1 MDSNS
6 KNNKGITIVGIIIA
20 LFFSVFITFLKT
32 NDVFSKSNVPIE
44 AYRVYLKGESIGL
57 IKSDKELYDLQKQE
71 KLKLREKEKK
81 KKKKKKS
88 SKKTYKTNLFGRIF
102 AIAMLILMIGSVIA
116 TISYYFR

>member
-1 MDSNS
+1 MSKKYKVKHEDENS
-6 KNNKGITIVGIIIA
+6 INEEENINN
-20 LFFSVFITFLKT
+20 L
-32 NDVFSKSNVPIE
+32 SK
-44 AYRVYLKGESIGL
+44 
-57 IKSDKELYDLQKQE
+57 KELYDLQKQE
-71 KLKLREKEKK
+71 KLELREKENK